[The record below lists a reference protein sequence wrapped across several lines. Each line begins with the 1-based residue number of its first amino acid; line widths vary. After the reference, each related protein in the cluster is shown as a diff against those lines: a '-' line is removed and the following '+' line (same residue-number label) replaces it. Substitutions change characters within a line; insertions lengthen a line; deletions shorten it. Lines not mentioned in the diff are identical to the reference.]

1 MLRPRRLTLYILS
14 ELGMATFVG
23 IALWTAILM
32 MNDFFFIARTAIQ
45 KDLGVALVLQILTL
59 RIPSFLVLA
68 IPIGT
73 LLGSLIAIGRLSA
86 DGEIVALQA
95 SGVGPFQLLRPMAL
109 HGVLALGIALSVY
122 AWVQPWASYELRTMQ
137 GRILTARNLTTEIKP
152 RVFFDAL
159 PGHVLFVDEMAPG
172 IQGVLQRT
180 ILYEVSD
187 SGRGENERLIVAKDA
202 TIGPATDRQDRLRLT
217 FKDGVA
223 HSFRSDDPDSY
234 RSVQFDT
241 FAPAP
246 IVLPL
251 WMQASKQLPD
261 KTVTDMTPTELL
273 NEYRIARAAPESPLR
288 AFRLRAALAEGHRRI
303 ALPCASLLFAL
314 LALPLGVSRVRS
326 GKGAGFALS
335 LGIILA
341 YWMIFTTGNEQAR
354 GGRVPAGLGIWAANI
369 VVGTWMIVAY
379 LRMRHASRPSWWVGI
394 FGRLSGA
401 AQALKRKTATE
412 TNAGTYR
419 VTRFQGLRFPSVM
432 DRYIGAA
439 FLRVLG
445 LALAASYLIFFLVE
459 LKGLL
464 DAVVERN
471 QPGILIFKY
480 FAYFVPG
487 ALIFTLPFAAM
498 IASVLAVTLL
508 ARHGEL
514 TALKASGMSARRIC
528 LPIIFLTAVLCGALQ
543 LIDDRI
549 APETNRRAQS
559 VKDLIQGRS
568 PRTYGWSPGGR
579 WTFGANG
586 RLYHYKLFDPK
597 EQRFQGLSVFQVDLA
612 AARIREQWFCASAR
626 WNGQS
631 WAADNGWYRAF
642 PEPGATGD
650 YRRFDREE
658 VSVFDPPDNFTR
670 RERTL
675 VAGNDLPQQASI
687 AELDEEIAGLAKS
700 GYDTTRLRVQYWQ
713 KTAGAATP
721 FVTVLLALPFAFKV
735 GRRGSMYG
743 VGVGLILAIVFWATA
758 AIFNALG
765 LETILPPLLAAW
777 SPNVFFAAIG
787 VYLLLYVPT

>member
-14 ELGMATFVG
+14 ELTIATFVG
-23 IALWTAILM
+23 VAVWTAILM

-45 KDLGVALVLQILTL
+45 KDLGVALVLQILAL

-95 SGVGPFQLLRPMAL
+95 SGLGPFQLIRPMAL
-109 HGVLALGIALSVY
+109 HGLITFCAALSIY
-122 AWVQPWASYELRTMQ
+122 AFIQPWASFEIRALQ
-137 GRILTARNLTTEIKP
+137 GRILTARNLSTEIKP

-159 PGHVLFVDEMAPG
+159 PEHVIFVDEIAAG
-172 IQGVLQRT
+172 TLGLLERT
-180 ILYEVSD
+180 ILYQTSG
-187 SGRGENERLIVAKDA
+187 SGRNPTEQLIVAKEA
-202 TIGPATDRQDRLRLT
+202 TISPATDGQGRLRLV
-217 FKDGVA
+217 FKNGVA
-223 HSFRSDDPDSY
+223 HSFRSEDPDTY

-241 FAPAP
+241 YTAAP
-246 IVLPL
+246 IVLPT
-251 WMQASKQLPD
+251 WMQASEQRPD
-261 KTVTDMTPTELL
+261 KTVSDMAPTELW
-273 NEYRIARAAPESPLR
+273 NECRIARSAPESPLR
-288 AFRLRAALAEGHRRI
+288 GFRLRSALAETHRRL
-303 ALPCASLLFAL
+303 AVPFASLIFAL

-335 LGIILA
+335 LGIILV
-341 YWMIFTTGNEQAR
+341 YWIIFTTGTEQAR
-354 GGRVPAGLGIWAANI
+354 GGRVPVAIGIWAANFI
-369 VVGTWMIVAY
+369 VCIWTFVAY
-379 LRMRHASRPSWWVGI
+379 LRMRRAYGPPWWSRKLRSVSIAGLSRGREASTEKGAQEVQDRP
-394 FGRLSGA
+394 R
-401 AQALKRKTATE
+401 R
-412 TNAGTYR
+412 
-419 VTRFQGLRFPSVM
+419 GLRFPSVL

-439 FLRVLG
+439 YLRMLG
-445 LALAASYLIFFLVE
+445 LALAASYLIFLLVE

-464 DAVVERN
+464 DAVVERK
-471 QPGILIFKY
+471 QPGILVVNY

-487 ALIFTLPFAAM
+487 ALVLTLPFAAM
-498 IASVLAVTLL
+498 IAAVLTVTIM

-528 LPIIFLTAVLCGALQ
+528 FPILILTLLLCGALH
-543 LIDDRI
+543 LVDDRI

-559 VKDLIQGRS
+559 VKDQIQGRS

-579 WTFGANG
+579 WTFGGDG
-586 RLYHYKLFDPK
+586 RLYHYKLFDPA
-597 EQRFQGLSVFQVDLA
+597 EQRFQGLSVFHVDLA
-612 AARIREQWFCASAR
+612 AARVLEQWFCASAR
-626 WNGQS
+626 WNGHGWES
-631 WAADNGWYRAF
+631 EKGWYRAF
-642 PEPGATGD
+642 PEPGSTGD

-658 VSVFDPPDNFTR
+658 ILAFDHPDNFTR

-687 AELDEEIAGLAKS
+687 GDLDEEITGLAKS

-713 KTAGAATP
+713 KTAAVATP
-721 FVTVLLALPFAFKV
+721 LVTVLLALPFAFKV

-765 LETILPPLLAAW
+765 LETILPPLFAAW
-777 SPNVFFAAIG
+777 SPNVFYAAIG
-787 VYLLLYVPT
+787 VYLLLFVPT

>member
-14 ELGMATFVG
+14 ELGIATFVG
-23 IALWTAILM
+23 IAVWTAILT

-45 KDLGVALVLQILTL
+45 KDLGVALVLQILAL

-95 SGVGPFQLLRPMAL
+95 SGLGPFQLVRPMAL
-109 HGVLALGIALSVY
+109 HGLVALCVAFSIY
-122 AWVQPWASYELRTMQ
+122 AFVQPWASYELRAMQ
-137 GRILTARNLTTEIKP
+137 GRILTARNLSTEIKP

-159 PGHVLFVDEMAPG
+159 PGYVIFVDEIPPG
-172 IQGVLQRT
+172 TQGVLERT
-180 ILYEVSD
+180 ILYQTSD
-187 SGRGENERLIVAKDA
+187 SGRNASEQLIVAKDA
-202 TIGPATDRQDRLRLT
+202 TIGPATDRQGRLRLV

-234 RSVQFDT
+234 RSFQFDT

-246 IVLPL
+246 IVLPP
-251 WMQASKQLPD
+251 WMQASDQRPD
-261 KTVTDMTPTELL
+261 KTVSDMTPAELWK
-273 NEYRIARAAPESPLR
+273 EYRIARGAPASPLR
-288 AFRLRAALAEGHRRI
+288 AFRLRAALAEAHRRL
-303 ALPCASLLFAL
+303 ALPFASLVFAL

-335 LGIILA
+335 LGIILV
-341 YWMIFTTGNEQAR
+341 YWMIFTTGTEQAR
-354 GGRVPAGLGIWAANI
+354 GGRVPVALGIWAANI
-369 VVGTWMIVAY
+369 LVFAWMIVAY
-379 LRMRHASRPSWWVGI
+379 LRMRRASRPPWWARSVGRVSI
-394 FGRLSGA
+394 AALSQRHDASNDKGA
-401 AQALKRKTATE
+401 KEYQGPRP
-412 TNAGTYR
+412 R
-419 VTRFQGLRFPSVM
+419 GLRFPSVL

-439 FLRVLG
+439 YLRMLG

-464 DAVVERN
+464 DAVVERK
-471 QPGILIFKY
+471 QPGILVFNY
-480 FAYFVPG
+480 FTYFVPG
-487 ALIFTLPFAAM
+487 ALVLTLPFAAM
-498 IASVLAVTLL
+498 IAAVLAVTLL

-528 LPIIFLTAVLCGALQ
+528 LPIIFLTVLLCGALH

-579 WTFGANG
+579 WTFGSDG
-586 RLYHYKLFDPK
+586 RLYHYRLFDPK
-597 EQRFQGLSVFQVDLA
+597 DQRFQGLSVFRVDLA
-612 AARIREQWFCASAR
+612 AARLLEQWFCVSAR
-626 WNGQS
+626 WNGHA
-631 WAADNGWYRAF
+631 WEAEKGWYRAF
-642 PEPGATGD
+642 PEPGSTGD

-658 VSVFDPPDNFTR
+658 VLVFDHPDNFTR

-675 VAGNDLPQQASI
+675 VAGNDLPPQASI
-687 AELDEEIAGLAKS
+687 DDLDEEIAGLAKS

-713 KTAGAATP
+713 KTAAVATP
-721 FVTVLLALPFAFKV
+721 LVTVLLALPFAFKV

-777 SPNVFFAAIG
+777 SPNVFFSAVGI
-787 VYLLLYVPT
+787 YLLLYVPT